1 MLGIV
6 RIKIYLYLELFV
18 RLYDTVEERGIRRK
32 SRKGT
37 KKGKMERSKCFD

>member
-18 RLYDTVEERGIRRK
+18 RLYDTIKEREIRRK
-32 SRKGT
+32 NRELRKG
-37 KKGKMERSKCFD
+37 KWKDQSVSIR